1 MTELE
6 AMRNLAI
13 VAGASVDE
21 VRRAFGVLREF
32 KVDAEP
38 LMNYLKALGK
48 QMQPTPL
55 PTCTTANANGAARNP
70 TKSSQLKTARSAL
83 TASNLKSFTKKQ

>member
-21 VRRAFGVLREF
+21 VRRVFGALREF

-38 LMNYLKALGK
+38 LMNYLKALWK
-48 QMQPTPL
+48 QMQPTH
-55 PTCTTANANGAARNP
+55 
-70 TKSSQLKTARSAL
+70 KSYESPYAKFDRI
-83 TASNLKSFTKKQ
+83 KKKRR

>member
-1 MTELE
+1 MTEFE

-13 VAGASVDE
+13 AAGASVDE

-38 LMNYLKALGK
+38 LMNYLKVLGK
-48 QMQPTPL
+48 QMRSTH
-55 PTCTTANANGAARNP
+55 
-70 TKSSQLKTARSAL
+70 KSYVSPYAKFDKIRR
-83 TASNLKSFTKKQ
+83 KRK

>member
-1 MTELE
+1 MTEFE

-21 VRRAFGVLREF
+21 VRRIFDVLREF

-38 LMNYLKALGK
+38 LMNSLKALGK
-48 QMQPTPL
+48 QMRSTH
-55 PTCTTANANGAARNP
+55 
-70 TKSSQLKTARSAL
+70 KSYISPYAKFDKIR
-83 TASNLKSFTKKQ
+83 KRKH